1 MRFPPSDSVFRT
13 KHTCRVGGNW
23 DAERFYIMENIL
35 GGKFESSKTN
45 GEEQVSN
52 PFAAFAHGMIH
63 SVENSYNGVAQV
75 VSGNKADQLKI
86 SKQADSNSALA
97 KGAHTAGELVGSG
110 VQLVTIGRMLPEA
123 KSIFGGVVR
132 SGAVGAI
139 YGGLLQ
145 PTEGI
150 NIGEERFKNALTTAT
165 LTSTFE
171 IGRLAAIG
179 AGFSKPTLLQTLGR
193 GSFAGGLGGASHE
206 VMNSTLNRTEL
217 TINNVGRAVA
227 SGMVLGAGMEL
238 TSMAYNRT
246 SIRNLLT
253 ETEGSMAKGT
263 AKPTEIER
271 DPELLAR
278 IRAAAKGDGPSIKDN
293 MKDGEA
299 QHRMPEPNAGAALYR
314 WVPPQN
320 SAPLKPTADVPEL
333 LTPTGDTSHMR
344 FADTLA
350 PGVSPGAKGKPQP
363 EFVQIFKWEP
373 AYNSP
378 EARAAAEGPG
388 Y

>member
-1 MRFPPSDSVFRT
+1 
-13 KHTCRVGGNW
+13 
-23 DAERFYIMENIL
+23 MENIL
-35 GGKFESSKTN
+35 GGKFESSKISS
-45 GEEQVSN
+45 EEQVSN

-150 NIGEERFKNALTTAT
+150 NIGEERFKNALSMAAF
-165 LTSTFE
+165 TSTYE
-171 IGRLAAIG
+171 VARIG
-179 AGFSKPTLLQTLGR
+179 AFGPGFVKPTLVQTLGR

-206 VMNSTLNRTEL
+206 IMSSTLNGREL
-217 TINNVGRAVA
+217 TIDNVGKAA
-227 SGMVLGAGMEL
+227 ATGMLLGAGMEL
-238 TSMAYNRT
+238 TSMAYGRT
-246 SIRNLLT
+246 NIRSLT
-253 ETEGSMAKGT
+253 TTEDAMLKGPMSEGSKLKGSLIT
-263 AKPTEIER
+263 GTRKPAEVAR
-271 DPELLAR
+271 DPELLSK
-278 IRAAAKGDGPSIKDN
+278 IREASKGSREPSRFDT
-293 MKDGEA
+293 KDGK
-299 QHRMPEPNAGAALYR
+299 PLGA
-314 WVPPQN
+314 VG
-320 SAPLKPTADVPEL
+320 
-333 LTPTGDTSHMR
+333 PTG
-344 FADTLA
+344 
-350 PGVSPGAKGKPQP
+350 KIEP

-378 EARAAAEGPG
+378 EARAAVDGPG